1 MRRVLVILP
10 VLAVLAL
17 ALPALAR
24 DPAAGAFVQKVPGG
38 GIDWDSG
45 MVSATG
51 LGAPPRGMHSPAEAR
66 AMATRAATVVAR
78 RNLLEIIKGVQVDS
92 TTTVENFMVVSD
104 TVVNEVQGFLQNSVV
119 LNTTYLS
126 DGAVEVTVAVP
137 LRGGLAGAV
146 LPPAIPF
153 APRPAAPAQVAT
165 AAVPPPDS
173 APVAPAAAP
182 APVENPAA
190 NPATGLMSGP
200 VTGLVIDAKGLGA
213 RPAMTPRILDKSG
226 KEVFGSAMVSR
237 EFAISQ
243 GMAGYAKDPAAAAAN
258 TRVAGRPLTV
268 KAVAVQGQAG
278 SDLVVSDADAARIRE
293 AEAAARFLEKCRV
306 MIVLD

>member
-1 MRRVLVILP
+1 MRRILVILP
-10 VLAVLAL
+10 VLAVLAF

-24 DPAAGAFVQKVPGG
+24 DPAPGAYLEKVPAG
-38 GIDWDSG
+38 GIDWEAG
-45 MVSATG
+45 VVTATG

-66 AMATRAATVVAR
+66 AMAARAATVVAR

-119 LNTTYLS
+119 QSTVYLS

-146 LPPAIPF
+146 LPPSIPF
-153 APRPAAPAQVAT
+153 APRPAAPAVQPPVVASTAPAAT
-165 AAVPPPDS
+165 AAP
-173 APVAPAAAP
+173 APAAAS
-182 APVENPAA
+182 AV
-190 NPATGLMSGP
+190 PATGL
-200 VTGLVIDAKGLGA
+200 VVNAKGLGA
-213 RPAMTPRILDKSG
+213 RPAMTPRILDQSG
-226 KEVFGSAMVSR
+226 KEIFGSAMVSR

-243 GMAGYAKDPAAAAAN
+243 GMAGYAKDPASAAAN
-258 TRVAGRPLTV
+258 PRVGGHPLTV
-268 KAVAVQGQAG
+268 KAVAVQGPAG
-278 SDLVVSDADAARIRE
+278 ADLVIADADAARIRE
-293 AEAAARFLEKCRV
+293 SEASAKFLEKCRV